1 MVDLKLIFYLVTQ
14 SCPTLLPPYGLW
26 WLSMR
31 VACSLPGSS
40 VHAIFQARILEWVA
54 IPSSRRSSWS
64 RDRIGV
70 ICISCIAGRFFTTE
84 SPGKP
89 TGIFVANWS
98 WCPLEWNRWTAW
110 SVSNS
115 QKSEPSYHNGESWP
129 FVQLLALRHFTNVEF
144 LNWMVGFFRND
155 PTTLLH
161 EYIISLPSSRLQRD
175 LHPFA

>member
-1 MVDLKLIFYLVTQ
+1 MCVCVFGRVWLFTTPWTVVRWA
-14 SCPTLLPPYGLW
+14 P
-26 WLSMR
+26 LSMEFPKQKYWSGLR
-31 VACSLPGSS
+31 FSSPGHLSDPGIEPVSPAWQGDSLP
-40 VHAIFQARILEWVA
+40 
-54 IPSSRRSSWS
+54 
-64 RDRIGV
+64 
-70 ICISCIAGRFFTTE
+70 TE